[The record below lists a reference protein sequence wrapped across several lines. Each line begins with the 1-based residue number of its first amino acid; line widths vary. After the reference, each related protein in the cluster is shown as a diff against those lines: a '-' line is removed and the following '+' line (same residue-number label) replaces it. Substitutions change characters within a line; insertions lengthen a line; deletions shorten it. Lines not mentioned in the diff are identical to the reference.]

1 MVLSYIMKKKG
12 TQTNHFFKSYL
23 FRNIVLFVGIR
34 AKHAIT
40 RDEIVRNEMLENAC
54 ETSKSADNALKKYK
68 VSGFIPVYHRNLH
81 STITISRLK
90 RYEEVI
96 TRTEG
101 TK

>member
-1 MVLSYIMKKKG
+1 MR
-12 TQTNHFFKSYL
+12 T
-23 FRNIVLFVGIR
+23 
-34 AKHAIT
+34 KHAIT
-40 RDEIVRNEMLENAC
+40 RDKIVRNEMLENAC
-54 ETSKSADNALKKYK
+54 ETSKSVDWVLKKYK
-68 VSGFIPVYHRNLH
+68 VSGLLPVYHRNLH